1 MNLENNHDLEQDR
14 NEIIQREIKQDL
26 EQASDEYIDL
36 EDIIKE
42 QDKDKNN
49 IYQIQIDNNEMIIKL
64 VGKEFYVPD
73 VIIMENFGPDDKLSL
88 YSCLYEE
95 SDFNLNTESGLQES
109 KDFFHPLI
117 KLVERGSENSF
128 TIYSIVV
135 KFKELIFDTKV
146 SDFELFVV
154 FNKYEDD
161 FIYTNP
167 IEKNIDPKNIIEKI
181 LEYYN
186 HINYS
191 KEYLSNN
198 KIE

>member
-1 MNLENNHDLEQDR
+1 MNSENN
-14 NEIIQREIKQDL
+14 IQKDNKIVESAQV
-26 EQASDEYIDL
+26 ESESDSEKYIDL

-42 QDKDKNN
+42 QDKDKSN
-49 IYQIQIDNNEMIIKL
+49 IYQIQINNNEMIIKL

-73 VIIMENFGPDDKLSL
+73 VIIMENFGPEDKLSL

-95 SDFNLNTESGLQES
+95 DDFNLNTESGLQES

-117 KLVERGSENSF
+117 KLIEKGVDNSF

-135 KFKELIFDTKV
+135 KFKELIFDTKIT
-146 SDFELFVV
+146 DFELFVV

-161 FIYTNP
+161 FVYTNS
-167 IEKNIDPKNIIEKI
+167 IEKNVDSKNIIEKI

-186 HINYS
+186 HINDT